1 MLLVSAAI
9 LAVCALLVIL
19 ILRREKAAGA
29 TDASA
34 AAEERGVGGAEAL
47 RLLRESR
54 HLQLI
59 AGVIGFAAV
68 GAAIIEQQLNMS
80 AAEAG
85 GSKDAVAALLA
96 QVILYA
102 SLIGFLVQVLLTS
115 RVHRVLGI
123 GFALLILPVSLGTS
137 GILMLTVGA
146 FWTAALAR
154 VLDTSLRYTIDKTSR
169 EVLFLPLPLD
179 VKYRAKPFV
188 DVSVDRFAK
197 GLGALL
203 ILVLLKDWGF
213 GLDWRQLSYASLT
226 IMVLWVLLALR
237 ARREYLSSFRKRLE
251 PGATAVAADATQAAA
266 LDPAATARLLSDLAS
281 SDENARTQAAL
292 DLKQVRAQ
300 HPEVTID
307 NALFER
313 LMREECARAFG
324 VLADQHVLLA
334 AGSLDAGSGLF
345 RALED
350 KRERA
355 LDAVFTL
362 LALVHPPADIDAAR
376 AALKTSDPLARAS
389 SIEYIDN
396 LLPRALRSRILV
408 LIEDVPDE
416 ERFERGA
423 SLFRTPARGAPEI
436 LAELERDQQ
445 ASRAV

>member
-1 MLLVSAAI
+1 LAA
-9 LAVCALLVIL
+9 CALLVTL
-19 ILRREKAAGA
+19 ILRREQAARA
-29 TDASA
+29 TDARA

-54 HLQLI
+54 HLQVI
-59 AGVIGFAAV
+59 AAVIGFAAV
-68 GAAIIEQQLNMS
+68 GAAIIEQQLNMA

-85 GSKDAVAALLA
+85 GSKDAIAALLA
-96 QVILYA
+96 QVIVYL
-102 SLIGFLVQVLLTS
+102 SLIGFLVQVLVTS
-115 RVHRVLGI
+115 RVHRLLGI
-123 GFALLILPVSLGTS
+123 GVALLILPVSLGTS

-154 VLDTSLRYTIDKTSR
+154 ILDTSLRYTIDKTSR

-251 PGATAVAADATQAAA
+251 PGATAVAADTTQASA
-266 LDPAATARLLSDLAS
+266 LDPATTARLLSDLAS
-281 SDENARTQAAL
+281 SDESARTQAAL
-292 DLKQVRAQ
+292 DLKQSRAR

-307 NALFER
+307 TTLFER
-313 LMREECARAFG
+313 LMREESARAFG
-324 VLADQHVLLA
+324 VLADQHVVLA
-334 AGSLDAGSGLF
+334 AGSLDASSDLS

-355 LDAVFTL
+355 VDAVFTL

-376 AALKTSDPLARAS
+376 GALKSSDPLARANAV
-389 SIEYIDN
+389 EYVDN
-396 LLPRALRSRILV
+396 LLPRSLRSRILV
-408 LIEDVPDE
+408 LIEDIPDE

-423 SLFRTPARGAPEI
+423 SIYRTAARGAPEI
-436 LAELERDQQ
+436 LAELERDKQ